1 MNTSHSGAGTL
12 NTVDEQ
18 NGRASKEAA
27 CETHQI
33 ACKGDC
39 ITPVMLHCTLGG
51 GVGDVCMWVKM
62 TKVADK

>member
-1 MNTSHSGAGTL
+1 MNTSHSGVGTL

-18 NGRASKEAA
+18 NGRACKERA
-27 CETHQI
+27 CETHQT

-51 GVGDVCMWVKM
+51 DICIQS
-62 TKVADK
+62 